1 LSPVTCGYA
10 YRPALAGQ
18 VSEQARRLGMP
29 DAERL
34 TMTVRGLIDA
44 EQGDERSWAAAAE
57 VFDQMARRFPGH
69 LYEATLAR
77 ILAVLG
83 RTSEAAAPGRRARR
97 LLRDSQ
103 HKEATMNNGATNA
116 VTHPVTP
123 AQIKVAGLAGDLYG
137 TPDGR
142 PPLVLLS
149 GLTYGRDIW
158 QPVLHHLGRIDPG
171 RQVLNLDL
179 PGHGDSP
186 DQLPHTMERIVGL
199 VHEAVGEAGL
209 ATPVLAGHSQSGG
222 FASVYAAQYPAS
234 GVINVDAL
242 PDLWTFVQVI
252 QGLAASCGGDVLE
265 VWRQQEQTFGL
276 HLLPAETREFIM
288 RHSRPTRDLL
298 TSYWEDIFDDTGAGI
313 GDGKRR
319 GRRDHRGRGALPA
332 DPRFRAVAG
341 YRRLVHRRRAAR
353 GRRGLGGQRH
363 FPHIAHPA
371 RFAERLAATA

>member
-1 LSPVTCGYA
+1 
-10 YRPALAGQ
+10 
-18 VSEQARRLGMP
+18 
-29 DAERL
+29 
-34 TMTVRGLIDA
+34 
-44 EQGDERSWAAAAE
+44 
-57 VFDQMARRFPGH
+57 
-69 LYEATLAR
+69 
-77 ILAVLG
+77 
-83 RTSEAAAPGRRARR
+83 
-97 LLRDSQ
+97 
-103 HKEATMNNGATNA
+103 MNNGATSYA

-158 QPVLHHLGRIDPG
+158 QPVLGHLGRIDHG
-171 RQVLNLDL
+171 RQVLVLDL

-209 ATPVLAGHSQSGG
+209 ATPVLAGHAPSGG
-222 FASVYAAQYPAS
+222 VASVYAAQYPAS

-252 QGLAASCGGDVLE
+252 QSLAVSSGGDMLE
-265 VWRQQEQTFGL
+265 VWRKMEQTFGL

-298 TSYWEDIFDDTGAGI
+298 ASYWEDIFAMTAEQ
-313 GDGKRR
+313 
-319 GRRDHRGRGALPA
+319 ASA
-332 DPRFRAVAG
+332 MVNAAVA
-341 YRRLVHRRRAAR
+341 VITAAEVPYLLIL
-353 GRRGLGGQRH
+353 GSGLSPDAAAWIRDAMPHATVEVWADSGH

-371 RFAERLAATA
+371 RFAERLAATASF

>member
-1 LSPVTCGYA
+1 
-10 YRPALAGQ
+10 
-18 VSEQARRLGMP
+18 
-29 DAERL
+29 
-34 TMTVRGLIDA
+34 
-44 EQGDERSWAAAAE
+44 
-57 VFDQMARRFPGH
+57 
-69 LYEATLAR
+69 
-77 ILAVLG
+77 
-83 RTSEAAAPGRRARR
+83 
-97 LLRDSQ
+97 
-103 HKEATMNNGATNA
+103 MNNGATNA
-116 VTHPVTP
+116 VTHPVAP

-137 TPDGR
+137 SPDGR

-158 QPVLHHLGRIDPG
+158 QPVLGHLGRIDPG

-199 VHEAVGEAGL
+199 IHEAAGEAGL

-234 GVINVDAL
+234 GVINVEAS

-265 VWRQQEQTFGL
+265 VWRKMEQTFGL

-288 RHSRPTRDLL
+288 RHSRPRRDLL
-298 TSYWEDIFDDTGAGI
+298 ASYWEDIFAMTPEQASAMVNG
-313 GDGKRR
+313 
-319 GRRDHRGRGALPA
+319 
-332 DPRFRAVAG
+332 AVAAIT
-341 YRRLVHRRRAAR
+341 AA
-353 GRRGLGGQRH
+353 GVPYLLILGSEPSPDSATWFGNAAPHAIVEIWADSGH
-363 FPHIAHPA
+363 FPHIVHPA

>member
-1 LSPVTCGYA
+1 
-10 YRPALAGQ
+10 
-18 VSEQARRLGMP
+18 
-29 DAERL
+29 
-34 TMTVRGLIDA
+34 
-44 EQGDERSWAAAAE
+44 
-57 VFDQMARRFPGH
+57 
-69 LYEATLAR
+69 
-77 ILAVLG
+77 
-83 RTSEAAAPGRRARR
+83 
-97 LLRDSQ
+97 
-103 HKEATMNNGATNA
+103 MNNGATSYA

-137 TPDGR
+137 SPDGR
-142 PPLVLLS
+142 PPLVLLN

-158 QPVLHHLGRIDPG
+158 QPVLGHLGRIDPG

-199 VHEAVGEAGL
+199 IHQAAGEAGL

-234 GVINVDAL
+234 GVINVEAS

-265 VWRQQEQTFGL
+265 VWRKMEQTFGL

-288 RHSRPTRDLL
+288 RHSRPRRDLL
-298 TSYWEDIFDDTGAGI
+298 ASYWEDIFAMTPEQASEMVNG
-313 GDGKRR
+313 
-319 GRRDHRGRGALPA
+319 
-332 DPRFRAVAG
+332 AVAAIT
-341 YRRLVHRRRAAR
+341 AA
-353 GRRGLGGQRH
+353 GVPYLLILGSEPWPDTAAWFGNAAPHATVEVWADSGH
-363 FPHIAHPA
+363 FPHIVHPA